1 MFANE
6 KHEEAYNLAKLGKLD
21 EAIILFEQ
29 AIQLSPNNADIY
41 SDRGVLYIHKKD
53 KIAAIS
59 DFNEAVALQADYSFR
74 YSARAYAHDFFGD
87 TEAAVQDYEK
97 AIELD
102 PSDSV
107 AYNNLGLVQEKL
119 GYQAKAKSNFERADK
134 LAKQEA
140 KLHELMHDL
149 ERNDEPSNK
158 VKIKDQTEA
167 INEESMPRETLIPV
181 EKKNEKQSAFNE
193 FTKLFTS
200 KEQFNAFLKF
210 LKNGFKIK

>member
-21 EAIILFEQ
+21 EALVLFEQ
-29 AIQLSPNNADIY
+29 ALQLSPNNPDIF
-41 SDRGVLYIHKKD
+41 SDRGVLFIHKKD
-53 KIAAIS
+53 KNASLNDFNKAIS
-59 DFNEAVALQADYSFR
+59 LQPDYSFR
-74 YSARAYAHDFFGD
+74 YSARAYANDFFGD
-87 TEAAVQDYEK
+87 TEAALKDYEK

-102 PSDSV
+102 PEDAV

-134 LAKQEA
+134 LSKQEA
-140 KLHELMHDL
+140 KLHELMHEL
-149 ERNDEPSNK
+149 EQNDGTSEDIQTTDRNEVIDEKS
-158 VKIKDQTEA
+158 IQ
-167 INEESMPRETLIPV
+167 RETLIPV
-181 EKKNEKQSAFNE
+181 EKKDEKQSAFNE

>member
-21 EAIILFEQ
+21 EALVLFEQ
-29 AIQLSPNNADIY
+29 AMKLSPNNPDIFG
-41 SDRGVLYIHKKD
+41 DRGVLFIHKKD
-53 KIAAIS
+53 KNASLS
-59 DFNEAVALQADYSFR
+59 DFNKAIALQPDYSFR
-74 YSARAYAHDFFGD
+74 YSARAYANDFFGD
-87 TEAAVQDYEK
+87 TEAALKDYEK

-102 PSDSV
+102 PEDAV

-134 LAKQEA
+134 LSKQEA
-140 KLHELMHDL
+140 KLHELMHEL
-149 ERNDEPSNK
+149 EQNDGTPDDVQTTDRNEVIDEKS
-158 VKIKDQTEA
+158 IQ
-167 INEESMPRETLIPV
+167 RETLIPL
-181 EKKNEKQSAFNE
+181 EKKDEKQSAFNE

-200 KEQFNAFLKF
+200 KEQFSAFLKF